1 MYIACLCPN
10 LVSVHFYAIPIL
22 HFKFSKF
29 FIYLYNLPCTGHGL
43 RLQHFRKNE
52 ECNVTEELEI
62 IDENLRY
69 DFNYQVHA
77 CDILFNTLLL
87 TFMF

>member
-1 MYIACLCPN
+1 MFGSGLHTHIYGIATLKSSN
-10 LVSVHFYAIPIL
+10 FAKVYH
-22 HFKFSKF
+22 
-29 FIYLYNLPCTGHGL
+29 NLPCSGHGL

-52 ECNVTEELEI
+52 ECGVVEELET

-77 CDILFNTLLL
+77 CGSLHS
-87 TFMF
+87 